1 MSTIQGIS
9 RNTNPKQLRTSI
21 WTLGDQA
28 RELTMIAQ
36 CLRAITMITP
46 IVITNQLSQAI
57 TCLVTRTKMVSMLSK
72 TQQGLG
78 LIGARKRS
86 TSLWDLDISMKM
98 WTKGVS
104 LPTESIELIE
114 ISSNIITI
122 IIKQRDSHP
131 RKNCL
136 IQRYRQQR
144 KIKMECLKINHKC
157 QTSRNCQFQ
166 MLMMTLMT
174 DIFI

>member
-98 WTKGVS
+98 
-104 LPTESIELIE
+104 
-114 ISSNIITI
+114 
-122 IIKQRDSHP
+122 
-131 RKNCL
+131 
-136 IQRYRQQR
+136 
-144 KIKMECLKINHKC
+144 
-157 QTSRNCQFQ
+157 
-166 MLMMTLMT
+166 
-174 DIFI
+174 